1 MGNSASSFEDLDNN
15 ATQLLDKLRQ
25 HPLMN
30 KFILLQQG
38 DGENYYKLYSILKS
52 RMLPCEVVYFIEK
65 MLPAITSMKLNGGY
79 HVQDAI
85 ILKHMAYIE
94 IYKKL
99 IENAD
104 AIVEDIDTA
113 LKPPKGGKRKSVK
126 SGKKLMCARK

>member
-1 MGNSASSFEDLDNN
+1 MGNSASSYEDLNNN

-30 KFILLQQG
+30 KLILLQG

-52 RMLPCEVVYFIEK
+52 WMLPCEVVYFIEK
-65 MLPAITSMKLNGGY
+65 MLPEITNMQLKGGY

-85 ILKHMAYIE
+85 MLKHMAYIE
-94 IYKKL
+94 IYNKL

-104 AIVEDIDTA
+104 EIAKDIDIA
-113 LKPPKGGKRKSVK
+113 LKPPPKGGNRKRMK
-126 SGKKLMCARK
+126 SGKR